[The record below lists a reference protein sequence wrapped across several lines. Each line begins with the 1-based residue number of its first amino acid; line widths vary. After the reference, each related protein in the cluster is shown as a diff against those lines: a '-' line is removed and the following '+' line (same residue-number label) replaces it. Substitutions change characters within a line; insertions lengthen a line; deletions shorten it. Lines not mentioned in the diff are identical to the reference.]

1 MSNRNDNWKFQ
12 TYVRGSL
19 IGMAVGI
26 VAAYLYTRAAE
37 EYQLTDGKDKLTPI
51 GASDMVKISLSILAL
66 VRQITELG
74 SSASS
79 K

>member
-1 MSNRNDNWKFQ
+1 MSKRNDNWKTQ
-12 TYVRGSL
+12 TYIRGSL
-19 IGMAVGI
+19 IGLIVGI
-26 VAAYLYTRAAE
+26 IASYLYTRAAE
-37 EYQLTDGKDKLTPI
+37 EHQLMDGKNELTPI

-74 SSASS
+74 SS